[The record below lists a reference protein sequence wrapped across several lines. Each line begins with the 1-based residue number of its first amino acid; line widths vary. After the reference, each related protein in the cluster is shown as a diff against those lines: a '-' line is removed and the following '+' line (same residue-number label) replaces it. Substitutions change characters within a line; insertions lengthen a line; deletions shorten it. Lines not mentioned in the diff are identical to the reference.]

1 MFLSKVRNF
10 EIIFFLKK
18 TSLEKVFGYVLFG
31 KKCHST
37 REKCRLVNGE
47 KMKGSKEINPWF
59 FLSKIEKFEFVF
71 WGAY

>member
-47 KMKGSKEINPWF
+47 KNERF
-59 FLSKIEKFEFVF
+59 QRD
-71 WGAY
+71 

>member
-18 TSLEKVFGYVLFG
+18 TSLEKVFGYVLCA

-37 REKCRLVNGE
+37 REKCRLVKGAMSAGE
-47 KMKGSKEINPWF
+47 HA
-59 FLSKIEKFEFVF
+59 L
-71 WGAY
+71 